1 QLLERPR
8 AVLAHR
14 EGHRA
19 QHAQRRQDGQV
30 EVTQGIG
37 PADAVVAIG
46 AAFLNDGDAVRLA
59 GPGEAASAPAGAAR

>member
-1 QLLERPR
+1 
-8 AVLAHR
+8 
-14 EGHRA
+14 
-19 QHAQRRQDGQV
+19 QDGQV

>member
-1 QLLERPR
+1 MRQVKV
-8 AVLAHR
+8 AV
-14 EGHRA
+14 G
-19 QHAQRRQDGQV
+19 RRQDGQV